1 MDLKQILTPSNSIL
15 VVWDV
20 QNGLVRGTFNK
31 DQFVKALERTI
42 GAARRAKIPV
52 VYTKITPFP
61 SGFEPYASRV
71 TSRQFRFTSEDLEL
85 YEKPAEGE
93 IILPKNTWSIFV
105 GTNFELLLR
114 NSGRNAII
122 FTGIATEIGVE
133 TSARH
138 AFALGFMPVIVSD
151 AVSSFNKE
159 GHERSL
165 ANMKDFFP
173 VITSEELEKILG

>member
-1 MDLKQILTPSNSIL
+1 MSIKGTLNQNNSIL

-20 QNGLVRGTFNK
+20 QNGLVKGIFNR
-31 DQFVKALERTI
+31 DEFLRALDRTLNF
-42 GAARRAKIPV
+42 ARNHRIPV
-52 VYTKITPFP
+52 VFTRITPYP
-61 SGFEPYASRV
+61 EGFEPFAMRA
-71 TSRQFRFTSEDLEL
+71 TSRQFKMSQEDLEL
-85 YEKPAEGE
+85 YLKPSEHD
-93 IILPKNTWSIFV
+93 IVIPKNTWSIFV

-114 NSGRNAII
+114 NSGRNVIL

-138 AFALGFMPVIVSD
+138 AFALGFLPVIVSD

-165 ANMKDFFP
+165 MNMKAFFP
-173 VITSEELEKILG
+173 VISSDELEKTL